1 MVQVEYLYTKNEE
14 LKGVKELLSGFLDKY
29 TRKSFRI
36 DIDGKKIRLT
46 ISDVETWQSM
56 QELMNA
62 LNFVLKAGGYLDF
75 IVGFELSKRR
85 MEYEGADIN

>member
-46 ISDVETWQSM
+46 VSDVETWQSM

-75 IVGFELSKRR
+75 IVGFELS
-85 MEYEGADIN
+85 

>member
-62 LNFVLKAGGYLDF
+62 LNFVLKAGGYLAF
-75 IVGFELSKRR
+75 IVGFELS
-85 MEYEGADIN
+85 

>member
-75 IVGFELSKRR
+75 VVGFNLS
-85 MEYEGADIN
+85 

>member
-46 ISDVETWQSM
+46 IPDVETWQSM

-62 LNFVLKAGGYLDF
+62 LNFVLKAGGYMDF
-75 IVGFELSKRR
+75 IVGFELS
-85 MEYEGADIN
+85 

>member
-75 IVGFELSKRR
+75 IVGFELS
-85 MEYEGADIN
+85 

>member
-29 TRKSFRI
+29 THKPFRI

-75 IVGFELSKRR
+75 IVGFELS
-85 MEYEGADIN
+85 